1 MIPVVISKC
10 CATVGTYAAA
20 PIHWKKNVRYVKE
33 ELHCAM
39 EYQYSKSL
47 WKSSG
52 RLKSEDKGRDPAHSR
67 FSADGSLHNTS
78 FAACVCFDMRF

>member
-1 MIPVVISKC
+1 MTFTLARAADRTGRITDSFTVPDFYTMIPVVISKC

-39 EYQYSKSL
+39 EYQYQYRTVKAF
-47 WKSSG
+47 G
-52 RLKSEDKGRDPAHSR
+52 RAV
-67 FSADGSLHNTS
+67 A
-78 FAACVCFDMRF
+78 V